1 LIGGIYQDQID
12 LPDNPDSIRRNNF
25 LAGVEANWNLWDS
38 SRSKGEKSLALSR
51 KRTFEIQ
58 LENSIRESRL
68 KINNHQSQLNN
79 LANQIILS
87 RKLTSTAK
95 NRFQKSQIE
104 FNENR
109 ITINDLLSSRL
120 ILTQAELGLFKSVFE
135 YLQLKLEYEMI
146 IKYPNS

>member
-1 LIGGIYQDQID
+1 MYKRQ
-12 LPDNPDSIRRNNF
+12 
-25 LAGVEANWNLWDS
+25 
-38 SRSKGEKSLALSR
+38 SRSKGEKSLALSQ

-58 LENSIRESRL
+58 LESSIRKLRL
-68 KINNHQSQLNN
+68 KINNHQSQLKN

-104 FNENR
+104 FNESR

-120 ILTQAELGLFKSVFE
+120 ILTEAELGLFKSVFE

-146 IKYPNS
+146 VKYPNS

>member
-1 LIGGIYQDQID
+1 MKRTFSDVRLLPLTIIRLKIFCFKVLETFVFDLTKPLHQ
-12 LPDNPDSIRRNNF
+12 LPDIR
-25 LAGVEANWNLWDS
+25 D
-38 SRSKGEKSLALSR
+38 
-51 KRTFEIQ
+51 FEIQ
-58 LENSIRESRL
+58 LENSIRELRL

-146 IKYPNS
+146 IKYPNCLT